1 MNCGVTSTN
10 RFAIEAAKAQLWNEA
25 AFRWQQVTAEN
36 PEAAFAHNNLGVAY
50 EASGK
55 IEKAIAAYQQAVKIE
70 PDNKHYRYN
79 YRRCR
84 SIHKDRSDQK
94 QNEFESKVEKR
105 TNHPDDLEIDEIHP

>member
-84 SIHKDRSDQK
+84 SIHK
-94 QNEFESKVEKR
+94 ESKVEKR